1 MASSSARAQSNR
13 TASGS
18 YALRVPIPTTPNF
31 GLIGLFNSCVQLC
44 STAVYTY
51 SGYQLISDDEALP
64 YEALLP
70 MLPAA
75 AHGRGAVA
83 PC

>member
-51 SGYQLISDDEALP
+51 SGYQLIKGD
-64 YEALLP
+64 EALLP

>member
-51 SGYQLISDDEALP
+51 SGYQLISGD
-64 YEALLP
+64 EALLP